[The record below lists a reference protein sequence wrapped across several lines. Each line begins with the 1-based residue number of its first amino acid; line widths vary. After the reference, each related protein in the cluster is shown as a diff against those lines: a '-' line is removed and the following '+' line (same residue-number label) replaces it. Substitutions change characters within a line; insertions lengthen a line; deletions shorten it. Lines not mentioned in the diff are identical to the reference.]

1 MPSMLRDELNAVVES
16 FLLTARGPVTAL
28 SIVESINE
36 ADVTQDAVEEILQ
49 ALQQEW
55 DQPRRGLRLERVAGG
70 WRCITPPQLDQY
82 LRAFHGV
89 QARQRLSQAAL
100 EVLSIVAHRQ
110 PVTLPEINFVRGA
123 NSSGVVRTLLERK
136 LVRLAGRKQVVGKP
150 FLYRTTKEFLVHFG
164 LNRIEELPDPEEL
177 LKEESP
183 PAD

>member
-70 WRCITPPQLDQY
+70 
-82 LRAFHGV
+82 
-89 QARQRLSQAAL
+89 
-100 EVLSIVAHRQ
+100 
-110 PVTLPEINFVRGA
+110 
-123 NSSGVVRTLLERK
+123 
-136 LVRLAGRKQVVGKP
+136 
-150 FLYRTTKEFLVHFG
+150 
-164 LNRIEELPDPEEL
+164 
-177 LKEESP
+177 
-183 PAD
+183 